1 MLVACLTIYSSS
13 SDNQATEN
21 SESQSEEADLSNATE
36 STEGETG
43 QATEEDTSSE
53 EEGEE
58 GAPEPPASADWET
71 ESDDTDEQVDP
82 EPSEQDEE
90 ETPTGQQPP
99 TEQPAE
105 EEQPPTEQPAVEEQ
119 PPALTEGQWL
129 YNVATPTCDWRGTGS
144 CGFYHRS
151 SNPDFPYVGRAGVVG
166 DVDSEEWGSVGEWAY
181 NLNDSSCNFNGN
193 GCGYFF
199 TGTYDTYT
207 IQALVTV
214 PTPVTSVDA
223 GVFSG
228 ETWVIWGVP
237 VSNGGTPILGYE
249 VTTNPGGETC
259 NTVGRASIAVPE
271 IGNTDEG
278 CRMGVLPQ
286 GSHILSVVA
295 INALGSGLA
304 GTSDDFE
311 INFASGPPRWLEGD
325 ALSASAWISWGDPID
340 DCCTGWQQYTVSASP
355 GNQTCTVPYNF
366 PEEYNVRKGCTV
378 TGLTNG
384 VQYTFSVVVSGVTD
398 GTAWVSPAATID
410 LTPGT

>member
-1 MLVACLTIYSSS
+1 LERRSLIKILTVFVVLVACLTIYSSS

-71 ESDDTDEQVDP
+71 ESDDTEEQVDP

-90 ETPTGQQPP
+90 ETPT
-99 TEQPAE
+99 EQPAE
-105 EEQPPTEQPAVEEQ
+105 EEQPPAS
-119 PPALTEGQWL
+119 TEGQWL
-129 YNVATPTCDWRGTGS
+129 YNIATPTCDWRGTGS

-278 CRMGVLPQ
+278 CRMGFLPQ